1 MRSIKFNGTTLPE
14 EELDGITTVKSLVEK
29 FESIFD
35 RNMLVVERK
44 GEIEART
51 DRYTFTTTKGKFQA
65 RMQER
70 WHPIYE
76 VWIGKRVDIIGKNAV
91 IFSPAILDSDTKYSA
106 GLVRLKRGDIF
117 LFRIGSGDPETYLGI
132 ARTDHED
139 RLFLPPDTGDAII
152 GRVIGGGRTIL
163 QDLAM
168 DDTMREITPEYE
180 IESLLERLSFTDIVE
195 DGMEIYTSI
204 VLELSGTSSFSAE
217 SFLAYLRNN
226 NGFLTVD
233 EVSNSYIRSVSPPI
247 FETGVENNRTFRDR
261 GMAFVRNDGDRR
273 NSIYFYKKLRMPQHY
288 MNAFGTIRSGIELID
303 LARLGDR
310 IAVHTSP
317 VQVFLVG
324 MNQYEAGELL
334 EDLGI
339 TQVRRG
345 EQADDAIIVSQQ
357 PDMTIEIFK
366 QGKVETEAVAPDKLL
381 RVELF
386 EQVAPETVHYF
397 KDVASLYRNHRI
409 GKLVIA
415 GAIESLTLFRGGK
428 RRVMI
433 KPENT
438 PGEDAGVE
446 HGLIGVTN
454 MSRPHEGTIG
464 IRLID
469 DPVFG
474 PTGEIAASTNIIGRV
489 NSGLE
494 ILDTMRKGD
503 VYFLDVTPIKD
514 L

>member
-1 MRSIKFNGTTLPE
+1 MRSIKLNGTIISE
-14 EELDGITTVKSLVEK
+14 EELDRVTTVKSLVEK
-29 FESIFD
+29 FEPIFD
-35 RNMLVVERK
+35 PDMLVVERK

-51 DRYTFTTTKGKFQA
+51 DKYTFTTTKGKFQA
-65 RMQER
+65 RMREK

-76 VWIGKRVDIIGKNAV
+76 AWIGKKVEIIGKNAV
-91 IFSPAILDSDTKYSA
+91 IFSPVRLDSDTKYSA
-106 GLVRLKRGDIF
+106 ASIRLKRGDIF

-132 ARTDHED
+132 ARTEHED
-139 RLFLPPDTGDAII
+139 RLFLPPDPDDAVI

-163 QDLAM
+163 QDLVI
-168 DDTMREITPEYE
+168 DDVIKEIAPEYA
-180 IESLLERLSFTDIVE
+180 IESLLDRLSLTDVVE

-204 VLELSGTSSFSAE
+204 ALELSEMAPCSAE

-247 FETGVENNRTFRDR
+247 FEIGVENNRTFRDR
-261 GMAFVRNDGDRR
+261 GMAFLRNDGDRK

-288 MNAFGTIRSGIELID
+288 MNAFGTVRSGIELID
-303 LARLGDR
+303 VARLGDK
-310 IAVHTSP
+310 IAVHTNP

-324 MNQYEAGELL
+324 MSQYEAEKLL
-334 EDLGI
+334 EEIGI
-339 TQVRRG
+339 THIRKG
-345 EQADDAIIVSQQ
+345 EEADDAIIVSQQ

-366 QGKVETEAVAPDKLL
+366 QGKVETEAIAPDNLL

-386 EQVAPETVHYF
+386 EEEAPETVHYF
-397 KDVASLYRNHRI
+397 KDVTGLYRNHRV
-409 GKLVIA
+409 GKLVVT
-415 GAIESLTLFRGGK
+415 GAIESLILFRGGD

-438 PGEDAGVE
+438 PAEDVGFERGV
-446 HGLIGVTN
+446 IGVTN

-474 PTGEIAASTNIIGRV
+474 PTGEIAASTNVIGRV
-489 NSGLE
+489 VSGLE
-494 ILDTMRKGD
+494 ILDGVRKGD
-503 VYFLDVTPIKD
+503 VYFLDVTPARNS
-514 L
+514 